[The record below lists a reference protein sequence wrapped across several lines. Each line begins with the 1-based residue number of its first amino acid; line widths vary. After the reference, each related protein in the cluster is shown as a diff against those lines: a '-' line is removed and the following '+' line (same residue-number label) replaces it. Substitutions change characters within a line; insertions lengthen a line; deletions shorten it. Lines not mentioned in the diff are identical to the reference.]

1 MKIDYRSEIEKIR
14 DSLKNYYK
22 NYSNEQFKSEEE
34 EYIENKKTKEQI
46 KKLIIQVY
54 NDSTL
59 SEANRGDIIKV
70 AVELLAK
77 NTGCAED
84 VEIAEDILDSL
95 FYDMKILNQENIDS
109 FYEQY
114 LCKRWE

>member
-1 MKIDYRSEIEKIR
+1 MKIDYRSEIDKIR

-22 NYSNEQFKSEEE
+22 NYYNEQFKTEEE
-34 EYIENKKTKEQI
+34 DYIENKKTKEQI

-59 SEANRGDIIKV
+59 SEADKGYIIKV

-77 NTGCAED
+77 NTGCVED
-84 VEIAEDILDSL
+84 VVIAEDILDSL
-95 FYDMKILNQENIDS
+95 FNENTES
-109 FYEQY
+109 GKY
-114 LCKRWE
+114 

>member
-1 MKIDYRSEIEKIR
+1 MKIDYRSEIDKIR

-22 NYSNEQFKSEEE
+22 NYYNEQFKTEEE
-34 EYIENKKTKEQI
+34 DYIENKKTKEQI

-59 SEANRGDIIKV
+59 SEADKGYIIKV

-77 NTGCAED
+77 NTGCVED
-84 VEIAEDILDSL
+84 VVIAEDILDSL
-95 FYDMKILNQENIDS
+95 FNDMKILSQENIDN
-109 FYEQY
+109 FYERFS
-114 LCKRWE
+114 CGRWY

>member
-1 MKIDYRSEIEKIR
+1 MKIDYRSEIDKIS
-14 DSLKNYYK
+14 DSLKSYY
-22 NYSNEQFKSEEE
+22 NEQFKSEEE
-34 EYIENKKTKEQI
+34 DYIENKKTKEQI

-59 SEANRGDIIKV
+59 SEADKGGIIKV

-77 NTGCAED
+77 NTGCVED
-84 VEIAEDILDSL
+84 VVIAEDIFDSL
-95 FYDMKILNQENIDS
+95 FNDMKILSQKDIDN

-114 LCKRWE
+114 SSRRWR

>member
-1 MKIDYRSEIEKIR
+1 MKIDYQSEIDKIGN
-14 DSLKNYYK
+14 SLKNYYK
-22 NYSNEQFKSEEE
+22 NYYNNQFKSEVED
-34 EYIENKKTKEQI
+34 YIENKKNKELI

-59 SEANRGDIIKV
+59 FDADRGYIIKV
-70 AVELLAK
+70 ALELLAK
-77 NTGCAED
+77 NTGCVED

-95 FYDMKILNQENIDS
+95 FNDMKILSQADIDN

-114 LCKRWE
+114 SSRRWD

>member
-1 MKIDYRSEIEKIR
+1 MKIDYRSEIDKIR
-14 DSLKNYYK
+14 NSLKNYYE
-22 NYSNEQFKSEEE
+22 NYYNNQFKSEEE
-34 EYIENKKTKEQI
+34 DYIENKKVKEQI

-59 SEANRGDIIKV
+59 SEADRGYLIKV

-77 NTGCAED
+77 NTGCVED
-84 VEIAEDILDSL
+84 AEIAEDILDSL
-95 FYDMKILNQENIDS
+95 FNDMKILSQEDIGN

-114 LCKRWE
+114 SCRRWH

>member
-1 MKIDYRSEIEKIR
+1 MKIDYRSEIDKIR
-14 DSLKNYYK
+14 NSLKNYYK
-22 NYSNEQFKSEEE
+22 NYYNEQFKSEEE
-34 EYIENKKTKEQI
+34 DFIENKKTKEQI

-59 SEANRGDIIKV
+59 PEADRGYLIKV
-70 AVELLAK
+70 GVELLAK

-84 VEIAEDILDSL
+84 LVIAKDILDSL
-95 FYDMKILNQENIDS
+95 FYDMKILSQEDIDN

>member
-1 MKIDYRSEIEKIR
+1 MKIDYRSEIDKIR
-14 DSLKNYYK
+14 NSLKNYY
-22 NYSNEQFKSEEE
+22 NEQFKSEEE

-59 SEANRGDIIKV
+59 SEADRGYIIKV
-70 AVELLAK
+70 EVELLAK
-77 NTGCAED
+77 NTGCVED
-84 VEIAEDILDSL
+84 VVIAEDILDSL
-95 FYDMKILNQENIDS
+95 FNDMKILSQENIDN

-114 LCKRWE
+114 SSRRWR

>member
-1 MKIDYRSEIEKIR
+1 MKIDYRSEINKIR
-14 DSLKNYYK
+14 NSLKNYY
-22 NYSNEQFKSEEE
+22 NEQFKSEEE
-34 EYIENKKTKEQI
+34 EYIENKKVKEQI

-54 NDSTL
+54 NDITL
-59 SEANRGDIIKV
+59 SEADREYLIKV
-70 AVELLAK
+70 GVELLAK

-84 VEIAEDILDSL
+84 LEIAEEILDSL
-95 FYDMKILNQENIDS
+95 FDDMKILSQENSDN

>member
-1 MKIDYRSEIEKIR
+1 MRIDYRSEIDKIR

-22 NYSNEQFKSEEE
+22 NYYNEQFKTEEE
-34 EYIENKKTKEQI
+34 DYIENKKTKEQI

-59 SEANRGDIIKV
+59 SEADKGYIIKL

-84 VEIAEDILDSL
+84 LDIAEDILDCL
-95 FYDMKILNQENIDS
+95 FNDMKILSQDNIDN
-109 FYEQY
+109 FYEQFS
-114 LCKRWE
+114 CGRWY

>member
-1 MKIDYRSEIEKIR
+1 MKIDYRSEIDKIR
-14 DSLKNYYK
+14 NSLNNYY
-22 NYSNEQFKSEEE
+22 NEQFKSEEE
-34 EYIENKKTKEQI
+34 EYIENKKVKEQI

-54 NDSTL
+54 NDRTL
-59 SEANRGDIIKV
+59 SEADRGYIIKV

-84 VEIAEDILDSL
+84 EEIAEDILDSL
-95 FYDMKILNQENIDS
+95 FYDMKILSQENIDN

-114 LCKRWE
+114 SCRRWH